1 MISNLREK
9 KKFKHE
15 KTKMEAS
22 ILCQICNLVFNFYL
36 FILLLLLLLLLLFF
50 FFCLQGKRREL
61 KNKNKK

>member
-50 FFCLQGKRREL
+50 CLQGKTREL

>member
-36 FILLLLLLLLLLFF
+36 FILLLLLL
-50 FFCLQGKRREL
+50 FCLQGKRREL

>member
-9 KKFKHE
+9 KNFKHE

-36 FILLLLLLLLLLFF
+36 FILLLLLLFLFLFLFF
-50 FFCLQGKRREL
+50 VFKGKGES
-61 KNKNKK
+61 